1 MSSFLLLLGVAHD
14 VLSRYNNELLDIPIL
29 LTNLPRFM
37 RFDVLSRMAKA
48 LGCFDVHAHPL
59 FKDLNEGVIYD
70 V

>member
-1 MSSFLLLLGVAHD
+1 MSSLLRLLGNTHD
-14 VLSRYNNELLDIPIL
+14 VVFRYNSELLDIPIL

-59 FKDLNEGVIYD
+59 FQDLNEGVTCD